1 MKRFFFVVFM
11 AILLLVVG
19 CGENNAGS
27 NPKLINQNLL
37 ILRKEKKDDTSVFYY
52 IMGLEE
58 SINTN
63 SQPNDLRDTK
73 LYMQFKD
80 TYNGEEIKIPITIT
94 CNEESYTFKS
104 TLFPGNTNMTFI
116 VFTDFLKSSK
126 EVTCTLPKSVY
137 IDSVY
142 AELTDEDYS
151 YYITSKL
158 EESKTTKY
166 INNTPIV
173 KVESTKEE
181 NYSTPLQSTK
191 ENNSTITIEDI
202 TWKETSINATEMSI
216 NINAYYSKETPYDNS
231 KDVNKYL
238 KDDVVKVTATT
249 DTGYYKIIG
258 GTYIKKEFL
267 KEFE

>member
-1 MKRFFFVVFM
+1 MKKFFFVAFI
-11 AILLLVVG
+11 ATLLLIVG
-19 CGENNAGS
+19 CSQNNADS
-27 NPKLINQNLL
+27 NQKLINQNLL
-37 ILRKEKKDDTSVFYY
+37 ILRKETGDDTSVFYY

-63 SQPNDLRDTK
+63 FKLNDSKDTK
-73 LYMQFKD
+73 LCMDLED

-104 TLFPGNTNMTFI
+104 TLFPGSTNMTFI
-116 VFTDFLKSSK
+116 IFTDFLKSSK
-126 EVTCTLPKSVY
+126 EITCTLPKSVY

-151 YYITSKL
+151 YYITSKV

-181 NYSTPLQSTK
+181 NYSTPLQTTK
-191 ENNSTITIEDI
+191 ENSSTLSIEDI
-202 TWKETSINATEMSI
+202 TWKETSINATEMFI

-249 DTGYYKIIG
+249 DTGYYKIIS
-258 GTYIKKEFL
+258 GTYIKKDFL